1 MANKFPTT
9 FHAPTEFTLAVL
21 AGKWKTVIL
30 CYLTHRP
37 RRYSDLRRLVP
48 DLSDKVLTERLRDL
62 VALGLVTH
70 RKGDERTSSD
80 IYALAPR
87 GRSLSKILHL
97 LREWGMENAAE
108 FHVKI
113 SDPLEMLNRDS
124 PAVDRSRGST
134 TNVAAC
140 RRAARQSSVRRKRRT
155 AMIMAISIRP
165 ASINVSTC
173 RSGSVDPLSMIDRTM
188 RR

>member
-1 MANKFPTT
+1 MLVERRGNRMANKFPTT

-113 SDPLEMLNRDS
+113 SDPLEMLNRDK
-124 PAVDRSRGST
+124 SR
-134 TNVAAC
+134 
-140 RRAARQSSVRRKRRT
+140 R
-155 AMIMAISIRP
+155 
-165 ASINVSTC
+165 
-173 RSGSVDPLSMIDRTM
+173 
-188 RR
+188 